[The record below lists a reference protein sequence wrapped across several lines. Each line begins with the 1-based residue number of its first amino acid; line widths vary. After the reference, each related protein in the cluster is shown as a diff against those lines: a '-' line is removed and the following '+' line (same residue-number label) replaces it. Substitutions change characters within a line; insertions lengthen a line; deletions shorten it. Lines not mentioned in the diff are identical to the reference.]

1 MKILITGA
9 AGFIGFNLSKFLLIN
24 TNYKIIGIDNF
35 NDYYDVKLK
44 KKRNEILLKFKNYKF
59 KKIDICNNKNLNKIF
74 KQEKFHFVF
83 HFAAQAG
90 VRYSIK
96 NPRKYIDSNYLGF
109 FNILENSN
117 LYNIKRLFYASS
129 SSIYGEN
136 SKFPLKEKYFTNPK
150 NIYGLSK
157 KSNEELSEFY
167 NKYYGL
173 KSVGLRFFTVY
184 GEWGRPDMMMIKYI
198 SAFFSK
204 KTFILNN
211 FGNHVRDF
219 TYIGDVVEI
228 LLLLLKKNKKI
239 KDFEIL
245 NICSNNPIPLKKVI
259 ETMRA
264 NKIIPKVK
272 KTSLQM
278 ADIIKTHGDNKKI
291 VKITKFKKFSS
302 VEESIKKTVIWY
314 KDYFLKKNKIN
325 KIAR

>member
-1 MKILITGA
+1 MKILITGS
-9 AGFIGFNLSKFLLIN
+9 AGFIGFNFSKFLLVN
-24 TNYKIIGIDNF
+24 TNFKIIGLDNF
-35 NDYYDVKLK
+35 NDYYDVNL
-44 KKRNEILLKFKNYKF
+44 KRNRNKILLKFKNYKF

-74 KQEKFHFVF
+74 KKEKFDFVF

-96 NPRKYIDSNYLGF
+96 NPRKYIDSNYIGF

-117 LYNIKRLFYASS
+117 FYKVKRLFYASS

-136 SKFPLKEKYFTNPK
+136 SQFPLKEKYLTYPK

-167 NKYYGL
+167 HRYYGL
-173 KSVGLRFFTVY
+173 RSIGLRFFTVY

-198 SAFFSK
+198 SAFFNK
-204 KTFILNN
+204 KKFILHN

-219 TYIGDVVEI
+219 TYVGDVVKI
-228 LLLLLKKNKKI
+228 LFLLLKKDNKI
-239 KDFEIL
+239 KNFEIL
-245 NICSNNPIPLKKVI
+245 NVCSNNPIPLS
-259 ETMRA
+259 
-264 NKIIPKVK
+264 KIIKTMKENDIVPKIK

-291 VKITKFKKFSS
+291 LRITNFRKFSS
-302 VEESIKKTVIWY
+302 IKESINKTIIWY
-314 KDYFLKKNKIN
+314 KEYFFQK
-325 KIAR
+325 

>member
-1 MKILITGA
+1 MKILITGS
-9 AGFIGFNLSKFLLIN
+9 AGFIGFNFSKFLLVN
-24 TNYKIIGIDNF
+24 TNFKIIGLDNF
-35 NDYYDVKLK
+35 NDYYDVNL
-44 KKRNEILLKFKNYKF
+44 KRNRNRILLKFKNYKF

-74 KQEKFHFVF
+74 KKEKFDFVF

-117 LYNIKRLFYASS
+117 FYKVKRLFYASS

-136 SKFPLKEKYFTNPK
+136 SKFPLKEKYLTYPK

-167 NKYYGL
+167 NRYYGL
-173 KSVGLRFFTVY
+173 RSIGLRFFTVY

-198 SAFFSK
+198 SAFFNK
-204 KTFILNN
+204 KKFILHN

-219 TYIGDVVEI
+219 TYVGDVVKI
-228 LLLLLKKNKKI
+228 LFLLLKNNNKI
-239 KDFEIL
+239 KNFEIL
-245 NICSNNPIPLKKVI
+245 NVCSNNPIPLS
-259 ETMRA
+259 
-264 NKIIPKVK
+264 KIIKTMKENNIVPKIK

-291 VKITKFKKFSS
+291 LRITNFRKFSS
-302 VEESIKKTVIWY
+302 IKDSIKKTIMWY
-314 KDYFLKKNKIN
+314 TEYFFQK
-325 KIAR
+325 

>member
-1 MKILITGA
+1 MKILITGS
-9 AGFIGFNLSKFLLIN
+9 AGFIGFNFSKFLLVN
-24 TNYKIIGIDNF
+24 TNFKIIGIDNF
-35 NDYYDVKLK
+35 NDYYDVNL
-44 KKRNEILLKFKNYKF
+44 KRNRNKILLKFKNYKF

-74 KQEKFHFVF
+74 KKEKFDFVF

-117 LYNIKRLFYASS
+117 FYKVKRLFYASS

-136 SKFPLKEKYFTNPK
+136 SKFPLKEKYLTYPK

-167 NKYYGL
+167 NRYYGL
-173 KSVGLRFFTVY
+173 RSIGLRFFTVY

-198 SAFFSK
+198 SAFFNK
-204 KTFILNN
+204 KKFILHN

-219 TYIGDVVEI
+219 TYVGDVVKI
-228 LLLLLKKNKKI
+228 LFLLLKNNNKI
-239 KDFEIL
+239 KNFEIL
-245 NICSNNPIPLKKVI
+245 NVCSNNPIPLS
-259 ETMRA
+259 
-264 NKIIPKVK
+264 KIIKTMKENDIVPKIK

-291 VKITKFKKFSS
+291 LRITNFRKFSS
-302 VEESIKKTVIWY
+302 IQDSIKKTIIWY
-314 KDYFLKKNKIN
+314 KEYFFQK
-325 KIAR
+325 

>member
-1 MKILITGA
+1 MKILITGS
-9 AGFIGFNLSKFLLIN
+9 AGFIGFNFSKFLLVN
-24 TNYKIIGIDNF
+24 TNFKIIGIDNF
-35 NDYYDVKLK
+35 NDYYDVNL
-44 KKRNEILLKFKNYKF
+44 KRNRNKILLKFKNYKF

-74 KQEKFHFVF
+74 KKEKFDFVF

-117 LYNIKRLFYASS
+117 FYKVKRLFYASS

-136 SKFPLKEKYFTNPK
+136 SKFPLKEKYLTYPK

-167 NKYYGL
+167 NRYYGL
-173 KSVGLRFFTVY
+173 RSIGLRFFTVY

-198 SAFFSK
+198 SAFFNK
-204 KTFILNN
+204 KKFILHN

-219 TYIGDVVEI
+219 TYVGDVVKI
-228 LLLLLKKNKKI
+228 LFLLLKNNNKI
-239 KDFEIL
+239 KNFEIL
-245 NICSNNPIPLKKVI
+245 NVCSNNPIPLS
-259 ETMRA
+259 
-264 NKIIPKVK
+264 KIIKTMKENDIVPKIK

-291 VKITKFKKFSS
+291 LRITNFRKFSS
-302 VEESIKKTVIWY
+302 IKDSIKKTIIWY
-314 KDYFLKKNKIN
+314 KEYFFQK
-325 KIAR
+325 

>member
-1 MKILITGA
+1 MKILITGS
-9 AGFIGFNLSKFLLIN
+9 AGFIGFNFSKFLLVN
-24 TNYKIIGIDNF
+24 TNFKIIGIDNF
-35 NDYYDVKLK
+35 NDYYDVNL
-44 KKRNEILLKFKNYKF
+44 KRNRNKILLKFKNYKF

-74 KQEKFHFVF
+74 KKEKFDFVF

-96 NPRKYIDSNYLGF
+96 NPRKYIDSNYIGF

-117 LYNIKRLFYASS
+117 FYKVKRLFYASS

-136 SKFPLKEKYFTNPK
+136 SQFPLKEKYLTYPK

-167 NKYYGL
+167 HRYYGL
-173 KSVGLRFFTVY
+173 RSIGLRFFTVY

-198 SAFFSK
+198 SAFFNK
-204 KTFILNN
+204 KKFILHN

-219 TYIGDVVEI
+219 TYVGDVVKI
-228 LLLLLKKNKKI
+228 LFLLLKNNNKI
-239 KDFEIL
+239 KNFEIL
-245 NICSNNPIPLKKVI
+245 NVCSNNPIPLS
-259 ETMRA
+259 
-264 NKIIPKVK
+264 KIIKTMKENNIVPKIK

-291 VKITKFKKFSS
+291 LRITNFKKFSS
-302 VEESIKKTVIWY
+302 IKDSIKKTIIWY
-314 KDYFLKKNKIN
+314 KEYFFQK
-325 KIAR
+325 

>member
-1 MKILITGA
+1 MKILITGS
-9 AGFIGFNLSKFLLIN
+9 AGFIGFNFSKFLLVN
-24 TNYKIIGIDNF
+24 TNFKIIGIDNF
-35 NDYYDVKLK
+35 NDYYDVNL
-44 KKRNEILLKFKNYKF
+44 KRNRNKILLKFKNYKF

-74 KQEKFHFVF
+74 KKEKFDFVF

-117 LYNIKRLFYASS
+117 FYKVKRLFYASS

-136 SKFPLKEKYFTNPK
+136 SKFPLKEKYLTFPK

-167 NKYYGL
+167 NRYYGL
-173 KSVGLRFFTVY
+173 RSIGLRFFTVY

-198 SAFFSK
+198 SAFFNK
-204 KTFILNN
+204 KKFILHN

-219 TYIGDVVEI
+219 TYVGDVVKI
-228 LLLLLKKNKKI
+228 LFLLLKNNKKI
-239 KDFEIL
+239 KNFEIL
-245 NICSNNPIPLKKVI
+245 NVCSNNPIPLS
-259 ETMRA
+259 
-264 NKIIPKVK
+264 KIIKTMKENDIVPKIK

-291 VKITKFKKFSS
+291 LRITNFRKFSS
-302 VEESIKKTVIWY
+302 IKDSIKKTIIWY
-314 KDYFLKKNKIN
+314 KEYFFQK
-325 KIAR
+325 

>member
-1 MKILITGA
+1 MKILITGS
-9 AGFIGFNLSKFLLIN
+9 AGFIGFNFSKFLLVN
-24 TNYKIIGIDNF
+24 TNFKIIGLDNF
-35 NDYYDVKLK
+35 NDYYDVNL
-44 KKRNEILLKFKNYKF
+44 KRNRNKILLKFKNYKF

-74 KQEKFHFVF
+74 KKEKFDFVF

-96 NPRKYIDSNYLGF
+96 NPRKYIDSNYIGF

-117 LYNIKRLFYASS
+117 FYKVKRLFYASS

-136 SKFPLKEKYFTNPK
+136 SQFPLKEKYLTYPK

-167 NKYYGL
+167 HRYYGL
-173 KSVGLRFFTVY
+173 RSIGLRFFTVY

-198 SAFFSK
+198 SAFFNK
-204 KTFILNN
+204 KKFILHN

-219 TYIGDVVEI
+219 TYVGDVVKI
-228 LLLLLKKNKKI
+228 LFLLLKKDNKI
-239 KDFEIL
+239 KNFEIL
-245 NICSNNPIPLKKVI
+245 NVCSNNPIPLS
-259 ETMRA
+259 
-264 NKIIPKVK
+264 KIIKTMKENNIVPKIK

-291 VKITKFKKFSS
+291 LRITNFRKFSS
-302 VEESIKKTVIWY
+302 IKESINKTIIWY
-314 KDYFLKKNKIN
+314 KEYFFQK
-325 KIAR
+325 

>member
-1 MKILITGA
+1 M
-9 AGFIGFNLSKFLLIN
+9 
-24 TNYKIIGIDNF
+24 
-35 NDYYDVKLK
+35 
-44 KKRNEILLKFKNYKF
+44 
-59 KKIDICNNKNLNKIF
+59 
-74 KQEKFHFVF
+74 HF
-83 HFAAQAG
+83 
-90 VRYSIK
+90 
-96 NPRKYIDSNYLGF
+96 
-109 FNILENSN
+109 
-117 LYNIKRLFYASS
+117 

-167 NKYYGL
+167 NRYYGL
-173 KSVGLRFFTVY
+173 KSVGLRFFTVF

-198 SAFFSK
+198 SAFFLK

-219 TYIGDVVEI
+219 TYIGDVAENLVTVI
-228 LLLLLKKNKKI
+228 KKNKKI

-264 NKIIPKVK
+264 NKIIQVK

-278 ADIIKTHGDNKKI
+278 ADIIKTHGIIKI
-291 VKITKFKKFSS
+291 LKITKFKNLAQLK
-302 VEESIKKTVIWY
+302 ESIKKTVIWY
-314 KDYFLKKNKIN
+314 KDYF
-325 KIAR
+325 

>member
-1 MKILITGA
+1 MKILITGS
-9 AGFIGFNLSKFLLIN
+9 AGFIGFNFSKFLLVN
-24 TNYKIIGIDNF
+24 TNFKIIGLDNF
-35 NDYYDVKLK
+35 NDYYDVNL
-44 KKRNEILLKFKNYKF
+44 KRNRNKILLKFKNYKF

-74 KQEKFHFVF
+74 KKEKFDFVF

-96 NPRKYIDSNYLGF
+96 NPRKYIDSNYIGF

-117 LYNIKRLFYASS
+117 FYKVKRLFYASS

-136 SKFPLKEKYFTNPK
+136 SQFPLKEKYLTYPK

-167 NKYYGL
+167 HRYYGL
-173 KSVGLRFFTVY
+173 RSIGLRFFTVY

-198 SAFFSK
+198 SAFFNK
-204 KTFILNN
+204 KKFILHN

-219 TYIGDVVEI
+219 TYVGDVVKI
-228 LLLLLKKNKKI
+228 LFLLLKKDNKI
-239 KDFEIL
+239 KNFEIL
-245 NICSNNPIPLKKVI
+245 NVCSNNPIPLS
-259 ETMRA
+259 
-264 NKIIPKVK
+264 KIIKTMKENNIVPKIK

-291 VKITKFKKFSS
+291 LRITNFRKFSS
-302 VEESIKKTVIWY
+302 IKESINKTIIWY
-314 KDYFLKKNKIN
+314 KEYFFKK
-325 KIAR
+325 

>member
-1 MKILITGA
+1 MKILITGS
-9 AGFIGFNLSKFLLIN
+9 AGFIGFNFSKFLLVN
-24 TNYKIIGIDNF
+24 TNFKIIGIDNF
-35 NDYYDVKLK
+35 NDYYDVNL
-44 KKRNEILLKFKNYKF
+44 KRNRNKILLKFKNYKF
-59 KKIDICNNKNLNKIF
+59 KKIDICNNKSLNKIF
-74 KQEKFHFVF
+74 KKEKFDFVF

-117 LYNIKRLFYASS
+117 FYKVKRLFYASS

-136 SKFPLKEKYFTNPK
+136 SKFPLKEKYLTYPK

-167 NKYYGL
+167 NRYYGL
-173 KSVGLRFFTVY
+173 RSIGLRFFTVY

-198 SAFFSK
+198 SAFFNK
-204 KTFILNN
+204 KKFILHN

-219 TYIGDVVEI
+219 TYVGDVVKI
-228 LLLLLKKNKKI
+228 LFLLLKNNNKI
-239 KDFEIL
+239 KNFEIL
-245 NICSNNPIPLKKVI
+245 NVCSNNPIPLS
-259 ETMRA
+259 
-264 NKIIPKVK
+264 KIIKTMKENDIVPKIK

-291 VKITKFKKFSS
+291 LRITNFRKFSS
-302 VEESIKKTVIWY
+302 IKDSIKKTIIWY
-314 KDYFLKKNKIN
+314 KEYFFQK
-325 KIAR
+325 

>member
-1 MKILITGA
+1 MKILITGS
-9 AGFIGFNLSKFLLIN
+9 AGFIGFNFSKFLLVN
-24 TNYKIIGIDNF
+24 TNFKIIGLDNF
-35 NDYYDVKLK
+35 NDYYDVNL
-44 KKRNEILLKFKNYKF
+44 KRNRNKILLKFKNYKF

-74 KQEKFHFVF
+74 KKEKFDFVF

-96 NPRKYIDSNYLGF
+96 NPRKYIDSNYIGF

-117 LYNIKRLFYASS
+117 FYKVKRLFYASS

-136 SKFPLKEKYFTNPK
+136 SQFPLKEKYLTYPK

-167 NKYYGL
+167 HRYYGL
-173 KSVGLRFFTVY
+173 RSIGLRFFTVY

-198 SAFFSK
+198 SAFFNK
-204 KTFILNN
+204 KKFILHN

-219 TYIGDVVEI
+219 TYVGDVVKI
-228 LLLLLKKNKKI
+228 LFLLLKKDNKVKN
-239 KDFEIL
+239 FEIL
-245 NICSNNPIPLKKVI
+245 NVCSNNPIPLS
-259 ETMRA
+259 
-264 NKIIPKVK
+264 KIIKTMKENNIVPKIK

-291 VKITKFKKFSS
+291 LRITNFRKFSS
-302 VEESIKKTVIWY
+302 IKESINKTIIWY
-314 KDYFLKKNKIN
+314 KEYFFQK
-325 KIAR
+325 

>member
-1 MKILITGA
+1 MKILITGS
-9 AGFIGFNLSKFLLIN
+9 AGFIGFNFSKFLLVN
-24 TNYKIIGIDNF
+24 TNFKIIGIDNF
-35 NDYYDVKLK
+35 NDYYDVNL
-44 KKRNEILLKFKNYKF
+44 KRNRNKILLKFKNYKF

-74 KQEKFHFVF
+74 KKEKFDFVF

-109 FNILENSN
+109 FNILESSN
-117 LYNIKRLFYASS
+117 FYKVKRLFYASS

-136 SKFPLKEKYFTNPK
+136 SKFPLKEKYLTYPK

-167 NKYYGL
+167 HRYYGL
-173 KSVGLRFFTVY
+173 RSIGLRFFTVY

-198 SAFFSK
+198 SAFFNK
-204 KTFILNN
+204 KKFILHN

-219 TYIGDVVEI
+219 TYVGDVVKI
-228 LLLLLKKNKKI
+228 LFLLLKKDKKI
-239 KDFEIL
+239 KNFEIL
-245 NICSNNPIPLKKVI
+245 NVCSNNPIPL
-259 ETMRA
+259 
-264 NKIIPKVK
+264 NKIIKTMKENNIVPKIK

-291 VKITKFKKFSS
+291 LKITNFRKFSS
-302 VEESIKKTVIWY
+302 IKDTIKKTIIWY
-314 KDYFLKKNKIN
+314 KEYFFQK
-325 KIAR
+325 

>member
-9 AGFIGFNLSKFLLIN
+9 AGFIGFNLSKFLLTN

-35 NDYYDVKLK
+35 NDYYDVNLK

-59 KKIDICNNKNLNKIF
+59 NKIDICNNKNLNKIF

-136 SKFPLKEKYFTNPK
+136 SKFPLKEKYFTKPK

-157 KSNEELSEFY
+157 KNNEELSEFY

-184 GEWGRPDMMMIKYI
+184 GEWEDL
-198 SAFFSK
+198 
-204 KTFILNN
+204 T
-211 FGNHVRDF
+211 
-219 TYIGDVVEI
+219 
-228 LLLLLKKNKKI
+228 
-239 KDFEIL
+239 
-245 NICSNNPIPLKKVI
+245 
-259 ETMRA
+259 
-264 NKIIPKVK
+264 
-272 KTSLQM
+272 
-278 ADIIKTHGDNKKI
+278 
-291 VKITKFKKFSS
+291 
-302 VEESIKKTVIWY
+302 
-314 KDYFLKKNKIN
+314 
-325 KIAR
+325 

>member
-1 MKILITGA
+1 MKILITGS
-9 AGFIGFNLSKFLLIN
+9 AGFIGFNFSKFLLTY
-24 TNYKIIGIDNF
+24 TNFKIIGIDNF
-35 NDYYDVKLK
+35 NDYYDVNL
-44 KKRNEILLKFKNYKF
+44 KRNRNKILLKFKNYKF

-74 KQEKFHFVF
+74 KKEKFDFVF

-109 FNILENSN
+109 FNILENSSF
-117 LYNIKRLFYASS
+117 YKVKRLFYASS

-136 SKFPLKEKYFTNPK
+136 SKFPLKEKYLTFPK

-167 NKYYGL
+167 HRYYGL
-173 KSVGLRFFTVY
+173 RSIGLRFFTVY

-198 SAFFSK
+198 SAFFNK
-204 KTFILNN
+204 KKFILHN

-219 TYIGDVVEI
+219 TYVGDVVKI
-228 LLLLLKKNKKI
+228 LFLLLKKDNKVKN
-239 KDFEIL
+239 FEIF
-245 NICSNNPIPLKKVI
+245 NICSNNPIPLS
-259 ETMRA
+259 
-264 NKIIPKVK
+264 KIIKTMKENNIVPKIK

-291 VKITKFKKFSS
+291 LRITNFKKFSS
-302 VEESIKKTVIWY
+302 IKDSIKKTIIWY
-314 KDYFLKKNKIN
+314 KEYFFQK
-325 KIAR
+325 

>member
-1 MKILITGA
+1 MKILITGSD
-9 AGFIGFNLSKFLLIN
+9 GFIGFNFSKFLLVN
-24 TNYKIIGIDNF
+24 TNFKIIGLDNF
-35 NDYYDVKLK
+35 NDYYDVNL
-44 KKRNEILLKFKNYKF
+44 KRNRNKILLKFKNYKF

-74 KQEKFHFVF
+74 KKEKFDFVF

-96 NPRKYIDSNYLGF
+96 NPRKYIDSNYIGF

-117 LYNIKRLFYASS
+117 FYKVKRLFYASS

-136 SKFPLKEKYFTNPK
+136 SQFPLKEKYLTYPK

-167 NKYYGL
+167 HRYYGL
-173 KSVGLRFFTVY
+173 RSIGLRFFTVY

-198 SAFFSK
+198 SAFFNK
-204 KTFILNN
+204 KKFILHN

-219 TYIGDVVEI
+219 TYIGDVVKI
-228 LLLLLKKNKKI
+228 LFLLLKKDNKI
-239 KDFEIL
+239 KNFEIL
-245 NICSNNPIPLKKVI
+245 NVCSNNPIPLS
-259 ETMRA
+259 
-264 NKIIPKVK
+264 KIIKTMKENNIVPKIK

-291 VKITKFKKFSS
+291 LRITNFRKFSS
-302 VEESIKKTVIWY
+302 IKDSINKTIIWY
-314 KDYFLKKNKIN
+314 KEYFFQK
-325 KIAR
+325 